1 MTLPRHILFAAHPT
15 VGHTNALRAIG
26 AELRARG
33 HTTSFAIVHARVPFH
48 SLWPEPVRAASNL
61 HAAIAAEGAEV
72 LELAASPASLWHAAR
87 LLRATGQAELEIA
100 LALFTSGLEAQTR
113 QIAEYIRRTDAAVI
127 VGDYLMPAALLGARL
142 AKRPFVALYHSA
154 LPFPADGAPPF
165 GTVLPDSARGTDAW
179 REAETRLARM
189 SDGFDAR
196 VAAAARKLGLER
208 PGDGLLLRPI
218 SRDLNLLA
226 TAPELE
232 PGLLPLDGKVLMTG
246 PCLAKGAALD
256 DAGRAVLD
264 SLPLD
269 RRIVY
274 VSLGTVFNGQPAV
287 FRSLILG
294 AAAAGA
300 HVVVSAGASF
310 EALADLHSPSV
321 HIHRRVPQLPLLE
334 RVDAVVT
341 HGGNNTVQECLAAGR
356 PMVVIPFGG
365 DQVSNAHRVERLG
378 VGVRMN
384 AADLSVDAVRSAI
397 ESLADA
403 RIVARSTDFARAL
416 EAYRGVHAAA
426 DAVLGL
432 PPRHQGS
439 SHASGTASSTRAG

>member
-1 MTLPRHILFAAHPT
+1 MTDRRHILFAAHPT

-26 AELRARG
+26 AELRGRG
-33 HTTSFAIVHARVPFH
+33 HATSFAIVHAWVPFA

-61 HAAIAAEGAEV
+61 PAAIAAEGAAV
-72 LELAASPASLWHAAR
+72 LELSASPGALWHAAR
-87 LLRATGQAELEIA
+87 LTRATGQAELEIA
-100 LALFTSGLEAQTR
+100 LALFTSGLEAQAR
-113 QIAEYIRRTDAAVI
+113 QIAEHMRRTQAAVV
-127 VGDYLMPAALLGARL
+127 VGDYLMPAAWLGARL
-142 AKRPFVALYHSA
+142 AERPFIALYHSA
-154 LPFPADGAPPF
+154 LPFPAAGAPPF
-165 GTVLPDSARGTDAW
+165 GTILPAPARGGDAW
-179 REAETRLARM
+179 RKAEQRLERM
-189 SDGFDAR
+189 CAAFDAR
-196 VAAAARKLGLER
+196 IANASARLGLDP
-208 PGDGLLLRPI
+208 PGSGLLLRPI
-218 SRDLNLLA
+218 SPDLNLLA

-232 PGLLPLDGKVLMTG
+232 PGLLPLDGKVVMTG
-246 PCLAKGAALD
+246 PCLPKGAALD

-264 SLPLD
+264 ALPTD
-269 RRIVY
+269 RQVVY

-287 FRSLILG
+287 FRSLIAG

-310 EALADLHSPSV
+310 DALADLRSPSV
-321 HIHRRVPQLPLLE
+321 HIHRQVPQVPLLV

-365 DQVSNAHRVERLG
+365 DQLANAHRVERLG

-384 AADLSVDAVRSAI
+384 AADLSVDDVRAAV

-403 RIVARSTDFARAL
+403 RIVARSTDLARAL

-432 PPRHQGS
+432 SPSQ
-439 SHASGTASSTRAG
+439 